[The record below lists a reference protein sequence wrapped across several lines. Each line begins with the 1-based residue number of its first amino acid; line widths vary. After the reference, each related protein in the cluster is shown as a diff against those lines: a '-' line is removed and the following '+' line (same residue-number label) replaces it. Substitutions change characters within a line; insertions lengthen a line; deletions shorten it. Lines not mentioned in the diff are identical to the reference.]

1 MGLGWPGWVDRDSSQ
16 PALGWLP
23 RCPEMALQRPGW
35 TFPAGPT
42 LQKGPGAAMI
52 RGGHASTEETH
63 VLPVRPTLDVVPT
76 LPHSSRTVGS
86 EASQ

>member
-1 MGLGWPGWVDRDSSQ
+1 MAGWGEWMGTAPSLPSAGFHTAQRWPCKGLGF
-16 PALGWLP
+16 L
-23 RCPEMALQRPGW
+23 
-35 TFPAGPT
+35 AGPT
-42 LQKGPGAAMI
+42 LQKGLGTAMI

-76 LPHSSRTVGS
+76 LPHSSPTVGS